1 MMVLEEVVVTGSCE
15 GKESVDRGCGSEV
28 MWERVGGGEE
38 EYGSGFR
45 GGLAIIA
52 LSASQVIN
60 PNRML
65 FRRFSVSAEV
75 SS

>member
-1 MMVLEEVVVTGSCE
+1 MMALEEVAVTGGCE
-15 GKESVDRGCGSEV
+15 GKESVDGGCGSEV
-28 MWERVGGGEE
+28 IWERVGGGEE

-52 LSASQVIN
+52 LSASRAIN
-60 PNRML
+60 PSRML

>member
-1 MMVLEEVVVTGSCE
+1 MVTGGCE
-15 GKESVDRGCGSEV
+15 GKESVDWGCGSEV
-28 MWERVGGGEE
+28 IWERVGGGGE
-38 EYGSGFR
+38 EYSSGFR

-52 LSASQVIN
+52 LSASRVIN